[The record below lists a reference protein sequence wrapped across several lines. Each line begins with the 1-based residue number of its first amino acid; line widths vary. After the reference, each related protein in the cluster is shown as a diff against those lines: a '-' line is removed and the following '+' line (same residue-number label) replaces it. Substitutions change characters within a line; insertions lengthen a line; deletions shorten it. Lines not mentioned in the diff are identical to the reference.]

1 MERGI
6 TGTGRNRLLS
16 LVVLIQMATESN
28 SPFFSSPAMDRVFS
42 RTNQLRQMVRFEWAL
57 SVALESAGIAREG
70 TAAALEPFLT
80 ADFVDGP
87 ELDARARSAGNLAI
101 PFVGQL
107 TAAVRGCDEEAA
119 RLIHLGA
126 TSQDVLDTALVLQI
140 GEALKLIDAS
150 LRDLDEQWARLA
162 RAHAGTVL
170 TGRTW
175 LQAGPPVTLGLK
187 IAGWLAALRRHRQR
201 LESISERALV
211 LQFGGA
217 VGTLAALGDTGMA
230 VSAVL
235 AQKLNLREPELP
247 WHTHRDNLVEVATVL
262 GLLAGTLGKVAR
274 DVSLLMQT
282 EVAEVSE
289 PAEEGRGGSSTM
301 PHKRNP
307 VASAIVLSV
316 ATRVP
321 GLVATLLTAMV
332 QEHERGL
339 GNWQAEWE
347 TLPEI
352 FRLTAAALDR
362 TLEIARGMRVDPE
375 KMAANL
381 EAARGLPLAEAVS
394 VALAVHLGR
403 ERAHDLVQRA
413 SMRAVAAGRHLREI
427 LVEDVE
433 IREHLN
439 ASEID
444 RLMDPGNYLGS
455 ARIFI
460 ARVLGDDQASH

>member
-1 MERGI
+1 
-6 TGTGRNRLLS
+6 
-16 LVVLIQMATESN
+16 
-28 SPFFSSPAMDRVFS
+28 MDHVFS
-42 RTNQLRQMVRFEWAL
+42 RISQLRQMVRFEWAL
-57 SVALESAGIAREG
+57 SAALESAGLAQKG
-70 TAAALEPFLT
+70 AAAALEPLLT
-80 ADFVDGP
+80 AEFVNFP
-87 ELDARARSAGNLAI
+87 ELDKQARNAGNLAI

-107 TAAVRGCDEEAA
+107 TAAVRERDEEAA
-119 RLIHLGA
+119 RQIHLGA

-140 GEALKLIDAS
+140 GEGLKLIDVS
-150 LRDLDEQWARLA
+150 LRDLDEHLA
-162 RAHAGTVL
+162 RVVRVYAGTVL
-170 TGRTW
+170 AGRTW

-217 VGTLAALGDTGMA
+217 VGTLAALGDRGLA
-230 VSAVL
+230 VSAAL
-235 AQKLNLREPELP
+235 AQKLGLSEPALP
-247 WHTHRDNLVEVATVL
+247 WHTHRDNLVEVATIL
-262 GLLAGTLGKVAR
+262 GMLVGTLGKVAR

-282 EVAEVSE
+282 EVAEVFE
-289 PAEEGRGGSSTM
+289 PAEKGRGGSSTM

-307 VASAIVLSV
+307 VACAVVLSA

-352 FRLTAAALDR
+352 FRLTAGALDR
-362 TLEIARGMRVDPE
+362 TLEIARGMHIDSE
-375 KMAANL
+375 KMMANL
-381 EAARGLPLAEAVS
+381 EASRGLPLAEAVS
-394 VALAVHLGR
+394 VALAAHIGR

-413 SMRAVAAGRHLREI
+413 AQRAIATGRHLREI
-427 LVEDVE
+427 IEEDTE

-439 ASEID
+439 ASDIE

-455 ARIFI
+455 AGRFI
-460 ARVLGDDQASH
+460 ARVLGDDEAVY